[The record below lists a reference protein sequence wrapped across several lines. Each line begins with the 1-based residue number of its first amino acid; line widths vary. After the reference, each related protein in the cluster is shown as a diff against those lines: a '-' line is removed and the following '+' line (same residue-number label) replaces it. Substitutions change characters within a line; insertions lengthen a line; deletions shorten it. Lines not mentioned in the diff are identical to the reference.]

1 VVIEVMNRLS
11 VRPGISGKEF
21 HCYVVC
27 TFPIFLSRI
36 ELRKLDAPG
45 NDREE
50 EVKRR
55 ENETA
60 GWQSSIRSES
70 RVLIGSLSSGYTAP
84 LLSRDHQGESKENFW
99 QSAPH
104 NRPSVLPLG
113 ITTHKYTTLDPD
125 AAN

>member
-1 VVIEVMNRLS
+1 MVIEVMNRLS
-11 VRPGISGKEF
+11 VRSVISGKEF

-27 TFPIFLSRI
+27 TFPIFLSWI
-36 ELRKLDAPG
+36 KLRKRDASV
-45 NDREE
+45 NDSEE
-50 EVKRR
+50 EVKRI
-55 ENETA
+55 EKETA

-113 ITTHKYTTLDPD
+113 ITTHKYSILDPD